1 MTEPKVKSYT
11 FVFENCETV
20 TLNAEDVK
28 YIYLSNIN
36 ETIDLLNDGNEIK
49 FDRKKIASKAN
60 IGIPVNVL
68 SNHYTSIGMNDNKS
82 LLERFMIPDLVSVTI
97 NFSNGEVE
105 TVEVFYDNEVNE
117 SFNKVQTS
125 EIVTLWD
132 SVQALDIKINF

>member
-36 ETIDLLNDGNEIK
+36 ETIDLLNEGNEIK
-49 FDRKKIASKAN
+49 LDRKKVASKAN

-68 SNHYTSIGMNDNKS
+68 SNHYTSIGMNDKS

-117 SFNKVQTS
+117 TFNKAQTS

>member
-20 TLNAEDVK
+20 TLNAEEVK
-28 YIYLSNIN
+28 YIYLNDIT
-36 ETIDLLNDGNEIK
+36 ETIDLLNEDNEINL
-49 FDRKKIASKAN
+49 DRTKIASRAN

-97 NFSNGEVE
+97 NFSNGEEE
-105 TVEVFYDNEVNE
+105 TIYVFFDSEVNE
-117 SFNKVQTS
+117 SFNKAQTS
-125 EIVTLWD
+125 AIVTLWD

>member
-36 ETIDLLNDGNEIK
+36 ETIDLLNEGNEIK
-49 FDRKKIASKAN
+49 LDRKKVASKAN

-68 SNHYTSIGMNDNKS
+68 SNHYTSIGMNDKS

-117 SFNKVQTS
+117 SFNKAQIS

>member
-28 YIYLSNIN
+28 YIYLNDIT
-36 ETIDLLNDGNEIK
+36 ETIDLLNEDNEINL
-49 FDRKKIASKAN
+49 DRTKIASKAN

-68 SNHYTSIGMNDNKS
+68 SNHYTSIGMSDNKS

-97 NFSNGEVE
+97 NFSNGEEE
-105 TVEVFYDNEVNE
+105 TIYVFFDSEVNE
-117 SFNKVQTS
+117 SFNKAQTS